1 MMRKQHES
9 EIIKLRAMLKKEEL
23 KCNSLTE
30 MIDQKTKENKEL
42 TKILDDVIARVNPN
56 DK

>member
-1 MMRKQHES
+1 MRKQHES

-42 TKILDDVIARVNPN
+42 TKILDEVIARVNPS